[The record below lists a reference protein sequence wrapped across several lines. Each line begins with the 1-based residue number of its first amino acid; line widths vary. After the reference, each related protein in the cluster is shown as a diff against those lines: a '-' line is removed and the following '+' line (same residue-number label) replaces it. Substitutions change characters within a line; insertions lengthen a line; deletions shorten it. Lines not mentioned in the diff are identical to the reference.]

1 MPDPV
6 TLLDGSLW
14 RKELPLIAVTRFL
27 FHLLNHDWSAN
38 EKRITPALG
47 IDNES
52 RKAQKNELNIGR
64 RQIKEYRNSNK
75 GLTMELLCSLLL
87 SQFGG
92 PRVVTSN
99 CETRRPGLPHRY
111 APSGFTDIRACYPA
125 SNGTAAFGLI
135 AEVSAK
141 RQVTKEFYKRQLAQA
156 LEHALE
162 LAEEL
167 AESKA
172 ACCPDMPTY
181 ALMINGGMIG
191 NKDDKT
197 GLHGIYRS
205 FLLENDIGPDSNVRI
220 IPMFT
225 GDIVFAVA
233 SLITTKYL
241 SFGSDKLVMIF
252 DTLHEGLLRDELP
265 NDHEWMSNV
274 WIEVLTTRPTHDQFP
289 PGN

>member
-6 TLLDGSLW
+6 TLPDGSLW
-14 RKELPLIAVTRFL
+14 RKELPLIAVIKYL
-27 FHLLNHDWSAN
+27 FHLLNHDWTAN

-47 IDNES
+47 IDKKS
-52 RKAQKNELNIGR
+52 RKAQDNKLNIGPR
-64 RQIKEYRNSNK
+64 KIKEYRNSNK

-87 SQFGG
+87 SQFDS

-99 CETRRPGLPHRY
+99 CVTRRPGLPHHY
-111 APSGFTDIRACYPA
+111 APPGFTDIRACYPA

-141 RQVTKEFYKRQLAQA
+141 RQVTKDFYIRQLEQA
-156 LEHALE
+156 LEHGLV
-162 LAEEL
+162 LADRL

-191 NKDDKT
+191 NKDDKS
-197 GLHGIYRS
+197 GLHGIYRT
-205 FLLENDIGPDSNVRI
+205 FLQENHIGPDSNVRI

-233 SLITTKYL
+233 NLITTKFL

>member
-6 TLLDGSLW
+6 TLRDGSLW
-14 RKELPLIAVTRFL
+14 KKELPLIAVYKYL

-47 IDNES
+47 IDKKS
-52 RKAQKNELNIGR
+52 RKAQDNKLKICPR
-64 RQIKEYRNSNK
+64 KIKEYRNSNK

-141 RQVTKEFYKRQLAQA
+141 RQVTKEFYETQLAQA
-156 LEHALE
+156 LGHALE
-162 LAEEL
+162 LAE
-167 AESKA
+167 SNA

-197 GLHGIYRS
+197 GLHGIYRT
-205 FLLENDIGPDSNVRI
+205 FLQEIDIEPDIDVRI

-233 SLITTKYL
+233 SLITTKFL

-274 WIEVLTTRPTHDQFP
+274 WIDVLSTRPTHDQFP
-289 PGN
+289 PGD